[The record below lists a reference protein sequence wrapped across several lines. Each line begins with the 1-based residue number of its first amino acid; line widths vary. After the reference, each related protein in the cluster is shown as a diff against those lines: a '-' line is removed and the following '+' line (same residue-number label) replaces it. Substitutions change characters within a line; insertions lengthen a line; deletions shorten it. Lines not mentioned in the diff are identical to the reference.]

1 MKLRSA
7 AAVVA
12 LSAAAA
18 CATAKAPQSLAIR
31 SEWLAIPKAAEPAI
45 AIAAQSPTNVHI
57 TAAADG
63 VKLLNGDTAIT
74 PAFRAIDSFDV
85 SLERKEV
92 VFSAKRDEIFDVGL
106 VSANGGDIHW
116 IPDEASD
123 KVGGQWA
130 ATKVSYIIRKPNGDF
145 VRTVHVPT
153 GASVLTAF
161 AGGRIRG
168 LAWNPSADHYNVA
181 WESADASVRVESMK
195 YDGAVRRI
203 VTPSSARIDAAV
215 ETIANAVLMRPASLR
230 YNEKLPLVVWR
241 VADRNRWSDARAS
254 LHAQV

>member
-18 CATAKAPQSLAIR
+18 CATAKAPQSLPIP

-57 TAAADG
+57 TASADG

-92 VFSAKRDEIFDVGL
+92 VFSAKRDEIFDRSEERRVGKE
-106 VSANGGDIHW
+106 G
-116 IPDEASD
+116 
-123 KVGGQWA
+123 
-130 ATKVSYIIRKPNGDF
+130 
-145 VRTVHVPT
+145 
-153 GASVLTAF
+153 
-161 AGGRIRG
+161 
-168 LAWNPSADHYNVA
+168 
-181 WESADASVRVESMK
+181 
-195 YDGAVRRI
+195 
-203 VTPSSARIDAAV
+203 
-215 ETIANAVLMRPASLR
+215 
-230 YNEKLPLVVWR
+230 
-241 VADRNRWSDARAS
+241 
-254 LHAQV
+254 